1 MTLSNKLQNRRK
13 WKHGFSL
20 CGQCQKMLMYELS
33 KGRALDEVITLLKE
47 RHPTIKDIRR
57 YSMNAIRQ
65 TTGEGIF
72 DDYIV
77 EHDLWNVREPLFAPD
92 NIRESLEVWWT
103 EAAADGEKIVNYRR
117 EIEEID
123 KEHPGVL
130 SYLISTTRSPTA

>member
-1 MTLSNKLQNRRK
+1 
-13 WKHGFSL
+13 
-20 CGQCQKMLMYELS
+20 MYELS

-130 SYLISTTRSPTA
+130 SYLISTTR